1 MFTFWKTLFSVARQL
16 NELSKGFDALVK
28 ANSLMSA
35 SLTAEIEELNVSVTS
50 IKTDMSASLTAEI
63 EELNASV
70 TSIKTKAKA
79 FQNEFWDIDRKIKSL
94 RADLDEVESTTKEIN
109 NIDYY
114 ALADEISKEDV
125 ASYIDEESVASYID
139 EGSVAS
145 YIDEEAI
152 ALAIKRALNIT
163 VDVNIER

>member
-1 MFTFWKTLFSVARQL
+1 MKKFAAMFTFWKTLFSVARQL

-35 SLTAEIEELNVSVTS
+35 SLTAEIEELN
-50 IKTDMSASLTAEI
+50 
-63 EELNASV
+63 ASV
-70 TSIKTKAKA
+70 TSIKTEAKA

-94 RADLDEVESTTKEIN
+94 RADLDEVESTTEEIN

-125 ASYIDEESVASYID
+125 ASYIDEESVASYI
-139 EGSVAS
+139 E
-145 YIDEEAI
+145 IDEEAI